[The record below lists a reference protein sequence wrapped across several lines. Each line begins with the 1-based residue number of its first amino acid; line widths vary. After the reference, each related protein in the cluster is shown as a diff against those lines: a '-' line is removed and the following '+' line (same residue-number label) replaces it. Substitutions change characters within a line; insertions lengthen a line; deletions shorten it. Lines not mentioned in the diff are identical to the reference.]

1 MRFGRR
7 DRRSSARTFCSGIA
21 SDAAVSPGPTH
32 DRVVERRVPPVA
44 RSSAR
49 GAAVEAATPR
59 LHRHAVRTGADVAA
73 GASRSVPRRARA
85 PPSDSRRGTD
95 DRNCWVGRFNTT
107 VACRYAPCCRPSRS
121 RSSVRISPSPSTPAK
136 PPAAVPL
143 TLDPSTRYQPFEA
156 EPGYVRIN
164 RGERQWVERCGGVWA
179 ADSPPALC
187 DVIDLFHQLDVPEV
201 VGGYLGE
208 PPALSVNKCTLRRV
222 GPEAY
227 PSWHQDGAFL
237 GKGVRSVDVWI
248 ALTACGEGTDAPG
261 LGIAPRRIDH
271 LLPTGTAGAM
281 VEHSIGEPEVDP
293 GARRARTGVPAFR
306 TRRRAALRRA
316 VRALHRDAAR
326 TDRTTRSTGNLAL
339 HAIYLPAR
347 LRAAHGLRSR
357 RNNAPG

>member
-7 DRRSSARTFCSGIA
+7 DRGSSSRTFCSGIA
-21 SDAAVSPGPTH
+21 SDAGVSPVRHTIASLSDEYHLSRDPVLAARLLKLRHRAFIDMPCEPARTWPPTH
-32 DRVVERRVPPVA
+32 RDPFPGARGLLPQIHAEELTTELLGGAIQHHGCLPVRA
-44 RSSAR
+44 LLSPEQVALVRSDLALAFDACEAAR
-49 GAAVEAATPR
+49 GA
-59 LHRHAVRTGADVAA
+59 
-73 GASRSVPRRARA
+73 S
-85 PPSDSRRGTD
+85 TD
-95 DRNCWVGRFNTT
+95 AN
-107 VACRYAPCCRPSRS
+107 
-121 RSSVRISPSPSTPAK
+121 
-136 PPAAVPL
+136 
-143 TLDPSTRYQPFEA
+143 PSTRYQPFEA

-261 LGIAPRRIDH
+261 LGIAPRRIDR

-281 VEHSIGEPEVDP
+281 VEHSIGEPEVI
-293 GARRARTGVPAFR
+293 
-306 TRRRAALRRA
+306 
-316 VRALHRDAAR
+316 RALDGLEPVYPHFEPGDALLFDELFVHCTGMRPGLTGQREALE
-326 TDRTTRSTGNLAL
+326 TWLFTPSTFPPDYVPLV
-339 HAIYLPAR
+339 I
-347 LRAAHGLRSR
+347 
-357 RNNAPG
+357 